1 MAYSYVYKPVENC
14 RLLIKSVCTKA
25 RVYQPL
31 TDIAANIRK
40 YQEAARFTV
49 DCSTVTKKDR
59 ASRERSK
66 NAVVKKIR
74 RLSR

>member
-14 RLLIKSVCTKA
+14 RLLIESVCTTV
-25 RVYQPL
+25 RVYRPL

-40 YQEAARFTV
+40 CQEAVAFTA
-49 DCSTVTKKDR
+49 DCSTVRKKDR
-59 ASRERSK
+59 AFRERSK
-66 NAVVKKIR
+66 NAVVKKIK

>member
-14 RLLIKSVCTKA
+14 RLLIKSVRTIV

-40 YQEAARFTV
+40 YQEAVTFTANCARLLEKRIV
-49 DCSTVTKKDR
+49 RLEKDR
-59 ASRERSK
+59 ET
-66 NAVVKKIR
+66 
-74 RLSR
+74 LL